1 MEETLHHLGRLKP
14 FKKKKWD
21 VYHVSTG
28 AGFLNLQNSMW
39 VEYGETTAVNQWD
52 VQTFPGQKCEI
63 H

>member
-14 FKKKKWD
+14 FKKKWD